1 MEGDAGTGRLNPTDD
16 DIEATGSAADTA
28 AEGSEDLKDSNSED
42 SKDKDA
48 DTAEQTVDPVD
59 AAPQESPAG
68 PDTAQPSHGR
78 LGGGWVAAI
87 AVVLIAL
94 AAGLGAVGYLLQQWN
109 ARSDQIARDDA
120 VALQAA
126 KDCVIATQ
134 APDTASMGA
143 AQARIVDCS
152 TGDFGAQAVFYS
164 SMMVEAYQ
172 AAKVQVEVSDLR
184 AAVERHHD
192 DGSVDVLVAVRT
204 KVTNSETAD
213 QEQGYRLRVTM
224 QRADGTYKIANLVQ
238 VTT

>member
-1 MEGDAGTGRLNPTDD
+1 MLF
-16 DIEATGSAADTA
+16 
-28 AEGSEDLKDSNSED
+28 
-42 SKDKDA
+42 
-48 DTAEQTVDPVD
+48 
-59 AAPQESPAG
+59 
-68 PDTAQPSHGR
+68 
-78 LGGGWVAAI
+78 
-87 AVVLIAL
+87 L
-94 AAGLGAVGYLLQQWN
+94 AAAALSAGGYLLL
-109 ARSDQIARDDA
+109 RSNVQSEQIARDDA

-126 KDCVIATQ
+126 KDCVTATQ

-143 AQARIVDCS
+143 AQARIVDCA

-164 SMMVEAYQ
+164 SMMLEAYQ
-172 AAKVQVEVSDLR
+172 AANVQVEVADLR
-184 AAVERHHD
+184 AAVERHND

>member
-1 MEGDAGTGRLNPTDD
+1 MEGDAGTSRLNPTDNQN
-16 DIEATGSAADTA
+16 DTA
-28 AEGSEDLKDSNSED
+28 ADEAAEIST
-42 SKDKDA
+42 A
-48 DTAEQTVDPVD
+48 DTPEEPN
-59 AAPQESPAG
+59 
-68 PDTAQPSHGR
+68 HGR
-78 LGGGWVAAI
+78 FGQGWLVTI
-87 AVVLIAL
+87 CLVLFL
-94 AAGLGAVGYLLQQWN
+94 AAAALSAGGYLLLRSN
-109 ARSDQIARDDA
+109 AQSEQIARDDA

-126 KDCVIATQ
+126 KDCVTATQ

-143 AQARIVDCS
+143 AQARIVDCA

-164 SMMVEAYQ
+164 SMMMEAYQ
-172 AAKVQVEVSDLR
+172 AAKVQVEVADLR

>member
-1 MEGDAGTGRLNPTDD
+1 MEGDAGTSRLNPTEQQDDTDASDSTTDEASTAPPEELASPADADD
-16 DIEATGSAADTA
+16 DT
-28 AEGSEDLKDSNSED
+28 N
-42 SKDKDA
+42 
-48 DTAEQTVDPVD
+48 
-59 AAPQESPAG
+59 
-68 PDTAQPSHGR
+68 HGR
-78 LGGGWVAAI
+78 LGRGWMAGICAA
-87 AVVLIAL
+87 LFLL
-94 AAGLGAVGYLLQQWN
+94 AASLSVGGYLLLQSN
-109 ARSDQIARDDA
+109 DRSDQIARDEA

-126 KDCVIATQ
+126 KDCVTATQ

-143 AQARIVDCS
+143 AQAKIVDCS

-164 SMMVEAYQ
+164 SMMMEAYQ
-172 AAKVQVEVSDLR
+172 AADVTVEVADLR

>member
-1 MEGDAGTGRLNPTDD
+1 MEGDAGASRLNPTDQD
-16 DIEATGSAADTA
+16 DDTSDIPA
-28 AEGSEDLKDSNSED
+28 AEEAVPATPEDTN
-42 SKDKDA
+42 
-48 DTAEQTVDPVD
+48 
-59 AAPQESPAG
+59 
-68 PDTAQPSHGR
+68 HGR
-78 LGGGWVAAI
+78 LGRGWLTGICAALF
-87 AVVLIAL
+87 VL
-94 AAGLGAVGYLLQQWN
+94 AAGLIVTGYLLLQSD
-109 ARSDQIARDDA
+109 ARSAQIARDDA

-126 KDCVIATQ
+126 KDCVTATQ

-143 AQARIVDCS
+143 AQAKIVDCA

-172 AAKVQVEVSDLR
+172 AAKATVEVAELR

-204 KVTNSETAD
+204 RVTNSESAN

>member
-1 MEGDAGTGRLNPTDD
+1 MEGDAGTSRLNPTDKNTDVD
-16 DIEATGSAADTA
+16 DTEVDKSAAEEA
-28 AEGSEDLKDSNSED
+28 VA
-42 SKDKDA
+42 
-48 DTAEQTVDPVD
+48 V
-59 AAPQESPAG
+59 APEE
-68 PDTAQPSHGR
+68 TSHGR
-78 LGGGWVAAI
+78 FGRGWLTGICAALL
-87 AVVLIAL
+87 VL
-94 AAGLGAVGYLLQQWN
+94 AAGLTVTGYLLLQSN
-109 ARSDQIARDDA
+109 ARSEQIARDDA

-126 KDCVIATQ
+126 KDCVTATQ
-134 APDTASMGA
+134 APDVASMGA
-143 AQARIVDCS
+143 AQAKIVDCA

-172 AAKVQVEVSDLR
+172 AAKATVEVADLR

-204 KVTNSETAD
+204 KVTNSETAN